1 MIGQQQTVSWKMH
14 LQNVSLRGSH
24 VWHSYQGWVAY
35 QFSYTMRHNDTRG
48 AGGRGMGGSYHWFL
62 KFKKWPNF
70 KVHELPWTF
79 NELRICFIVGEK
91 DYVIFTK
98 LVKKLR
104 NESAIKALV
113 SSSKKNTRKKNKK
126 TQTTRQRKLWISN
139 YNIQF

>member
-1 MIGQQQTVSWKMH
+1 
-14 LQNVSLRGSH
+14 
-24 VWHSYQGWVAY
+24 
-35 QFSYTMRHNDTRG
+35 
-48 AGGRGMGGSYHWFL
+48 MGGSYHWFL

-113 SSSKKNTRKKNKK
+113 SSSKKNTNDKAKE
-126 TQTTRQRKLWISN
+126 II
-139 YNIQF
+139 NIQL